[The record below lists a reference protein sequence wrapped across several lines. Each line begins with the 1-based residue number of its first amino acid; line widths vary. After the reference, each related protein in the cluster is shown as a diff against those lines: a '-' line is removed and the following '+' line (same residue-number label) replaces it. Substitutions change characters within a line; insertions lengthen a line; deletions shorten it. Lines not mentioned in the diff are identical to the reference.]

1 MTNLRKQLIARF
13 NHLLGAEIIDQI
25 YVSKF
30 NIQ

>member
-1 MTNLRKQLIARF
+1 MTNLRKQLIAQF
-13 NHLLGAEIIDQI
+13 NRLLGAEMIDQI